1 MDTAALTNRSSTCS
15 PNALSLYTKCREK
28 IKRLREQSQTSLKA
42 ATRGSRDKRRRGSSN
57 IQAQS
62 AFFPLLFDIVFIAAC
77 MCVCLC
83 ACNTYVCNALAR
95 HNNIRTISHELDLY
109 GAGVL
114 TAHAGRIHFMGDKK
128 YYSPQL
134 FIQILM
140 KGFFKF
146 LYCSNHVHCA

>member
-1 MDTAALTNRSSTCS
+1 MYVCVS
-15 PNALSLYTKCREK
+15 
-28 IKRLREQSQTSLKA
+28 
-42 ATRGSRDKRRRGSSN
+42 
-57 IQAQS
+57 
-62 AFFPLLFDIVFIAAC
+62 
-77 MCVCLC
+77 VCLC